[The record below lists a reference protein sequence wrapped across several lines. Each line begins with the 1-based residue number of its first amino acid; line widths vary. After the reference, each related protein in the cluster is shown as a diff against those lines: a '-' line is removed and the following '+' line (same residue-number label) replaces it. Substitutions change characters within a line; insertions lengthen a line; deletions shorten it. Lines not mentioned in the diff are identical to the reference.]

1 MVVADGRKRERE
13 EREKKLA
20 LYYIGMRETLTLI
33 LG

>member
-13 EREKKLA
+13 ERKKLA
-20 LYYIGMRETLTLI
+20 LYYIRMRETLTLI